1 MLASVAGNF
10 LQKNESSDP
19 KNVVFVEDPCS
30 FCGTNIKDKYED
42 ERRSFMRDS
51 FDHGACSEIA
61 SAFVPSMQGKHG
73 NHRYIHL
80 NGYLVDNKN
89 VLIL

>member
-1 MLASVAGNF
+1 M
-10 LQKNESSDP
+10 QENESSNP
-19 KNVVFVEDPCS
+19 ENVVLAKDPRTLS
-30 FCGTNIKDKYED
+30 GTNIKDKHGD
-42 ERRSFMRDS
+42 ERSFKGAL
-51 FDHGACSEIA
+51 FEHGACSEIA
-61 SAFVPSMQGKHG
+61 SVFVPSMQGKHD